1 MNKHCYRLI
10 FSRTHGELRVVSEL
24 ARSCSN
30 EPGQTRGTGAA
41 RVWVTLRR
49 SGWLISLMLFNGQA
63 LADGIVADGNAAA
76 GLRPEVINTQNGLPQ
91 VNITAPNQAGV
102 SHNQYSQFDVDQKGA
117 ILNNSAVMTS
127 TQMAGMIQG
136 NPNINPNGAAARVI
150 LNEVNSNNP
159 SQLRGYMEVAGGRA
173 QVIVANPS
181 GIVCNG
187 CGTINAGR
195 MTLTTGKPQLNAD
208 GSIAGYQVER
218 GVVRIEGG
226 GLNGDSRH
234 DTEYVDVLARAVEVN
249 AGVWA
254 KEKINVVAGKNTVSA
269 DGNTV
274 TPSSG
279 QDGAKPELAID
290 MGDMGGMY
298 SGQIRMIGTE
308 AGVGVRNQSGQLQAG
323 KTLTVSS
330 EGRLMWQSGKQEAVT
345 QAGESVTL
353 IAKDNIEHAGK
364 LHSGGTLNV
373 QSRTGE
379 IKQSGTMAAAGDV
392 QLTAASGIENSGHL
406 LAGSDVNSMLN
417 READLSL
424 SSQETVRSTGSLL
437 SKKNVTLSGKRVDL
451 SEGQL
456 AAKQAT
462 VTAQKEGVGLN
473 KTRVDSENLHI
484 SSTGDVDA
492 RQAEIKA
499 GNWDVNADNLFN
511 QQAVWSQTGTGDN
524 RFTLQNQLDNTGGT
538 IEAQRLNLNAGALT
552 NQNGR
557 LVALDG
563 SDQQW
568 HVTGLI
574 DNRAGELGSNG
585 NMALSTGSL
594 TNLGGSVKSMLSLQ
608 VDAKH
613 ALDNS
618 EGRLLAGNNVT
629 LQAETLVNHA
639 GVLNGEAVKITA
651 QQLDNAQGQ
660 ILSQQGLALD
670 AQQSLDNDQGLIAAG
685 QNADVHT
692 EGSWNNQ
699 GGTVQSETQLKL
711 SAGHLNN
718 TQGKL
723 LSGDLLVL
731 KASGE
736 VNNAAGEISGSAL
749 TLGVQNLSNDKGKV
763 IGGRSVILDAK
774 NGLDNAQGL
783 LAAGQ
788 MLNLST
794 EGMLNNLN
802 GGISAADLDLT
813 AGQLDNTQG
822 KIIADNGLHVR
833 AQQALDNTLGL
844 LEAGETLDAST
855 LGNWKNQQGTAQGGK
870 AVIAATHD
878 FDNTNGRLQSG
889 GALRLDSAGNVINQG
904 GKLTAQKDLTWQGAT
919 TSLFNNDGGSLQSGN
934 NLSVTGG
941 RLTNRAQGIVLGQDA
956 LSFDLAADV
965 NNQDGQI
972 TGGGQTVLRAGSLT
986 NAGGKINSL
995 GGLEMQ
1001 FSGQLDNSN
1010 GRIFSQLSQKLTA
1023 GNIANEQGWMGS
1035 QGEWRATTGHF
1046 ANTLGSV
1053 QSEQSAW
1060 LNAAALNNQQGLL
1073 QAAAALTMRVTQGI
1087 DNRAGKI
1094 SAQTQLDAR
1103 GDDNGASTGAINNA
1117 GGQWLAGEALN
1128 LAAQMLDNTQNGLLY
1143 SQKQLHLLFSD
1154 TLSNQQGKVQSG
1166 ESLTLAARSLQNDA
1180 GSIASQQQLTLNL
1193 TGELSNQGGALRS
1206 NGVQQVSASHINNQQ
1221 GTISSLDDLGVTAAQ
1236 LDNAAGTLISQGTGI
1251 YRIDTLNNQQ
1261 GKIHSG
1267 RGLTLNGNVVS
1278 NQGGQLVSTQDMI
1291 ITAAQIT
1298 NASRGTI
1305 SSQGALDVQGST
1317 LDNNDG
1323 GLILGTTRT
1332 GITAS
1337 ELNNSTGRLQSA
1349 GAMTLAGLS
1358 LLDNRQGSI
1367 VANGPLNI
1375 NNGSNARFARLA
1387 FSAPSLAV
1395 LNQNGVVQSSAT
1407 MAVNARTLDN
1417 QGGKL
1422 QSQQDFTLGVQQD
1435 YVQRAGDIL
1444 TSNGTLTMS
1453 VAGMF
1458 TNLNDWLLPGNL
1470 NLTSAHFTNP
1480 GTLVSK
1486 IMQITTGQFTNR
1498 GRVEADTMTLNVD
1511 TLDNPTAVMGDNITV
1526 NARIIDNYGTGG
1538 VIAATQSLNLRG
1550 NERLTNRD
1558 GALLFSSGNMQLGS
1572 NDLIENRASAIEA
1585 SGDLTVNAQRLINQR
1600 IGLNIARDAESES
1613 YKWHRYNYYWRSY
1626 GMWVNNDKNT
1636 LAPTTQQLT
1645 FGNGAEAQNNRYGTL
1660 MAIDEAGKRA
1670 QVRVKDNTGQLID
1683 LWVNYLALRPNG
1695 DGSYAMTFYETR
1707 GENQLAVIPTPYQNG
1722 FHWEHDRTQ
1731 VLTWDPN
1738 KHIDIFT
1745 APNVN
1750 DYNNLRERTVTG
1762 SLKRDR
1768 LISEGTGARM
1778 LAGGN
1783 MALHVGS
1790 QLLNDAS
1797 VITANGNLGI
1807 DGGGSVD
1814 NRGYSVN
1821 EHRIETLVD
1830 HYDRDTNH
1838 WYPTSHYD
1846 GTTALQTIDGIISGN
1861 GRVSITGTSISNTTV
1876 NQAQISS
1883 VEAALKA
1890 VDAERA
1896 EWERNPLAFS
1906 VNGASGQDAD
1916 TQLQP
1921 GGQIAAEQPSL
1932 PGRPLLPAELAF
1944 TARQHLASVATNIP
1958 NNGLFRQF
1966 TASGSPYLVVT
1977 DARFTSRT
1985 QFISSDY
1992 LLSRVGYDPAAVHK
2006 RLGDGFYEQKLVR
2019 DQVLSLT
2026 GRQSVHGE
2034 DAMAQYQALMN
2045 NGVKVAQD
2053 FRLVP
2058 GVALT
2063 PEQIASLQQDIVWLV
2078 SETVNTENGPQTVWV
2093 PKVYLAQSTLRLTGD
2108 GALIAGGDLQ
2118 LSANSVTN
2126 AGNLLA
2132 DKALS
2137 IDASAF
2143 SHQSGDIKA
2152 DSINVHADSL
2162 SMSTNLQDAL
2172 RQASMSAGDI
2182 SLSGNDIRLQ
2192 GAKLSATDNLA
2203 LSARDNLEISA
2214 AKASYKANID
2224 VISGGMGNRSGAG
2237 TEEAGQRMAQV
2248 SGEWQLAQG
2257 SELKAGGNLVMKA
2270 GKDITLQGSQAQAG
2284 GQTALQAGG
2293 NVRLLAD
2300 KTTNNTHLE
2309 ASGKVSSVSNSR
2321 EEDQLYLS
2329 TLGGDKGV
2337 TIIAGKELLA
2347 EGAQIDSKAGAIGIG
2362 AENVTI
2368 KEVRSSTHAY
2378 DNEQSSNKNH
2388 TRIEETSKEDV
2399 IGSTLSAQH
2408 GITTIAR
2415 TGDIT
2420 VTGSTLHSEEGAIA
2434 LQAKH
2439 DITLNSATERES
2451 RYLDE
2456 RSEKKGF
2463 LSKKSSH
2470 TVQDDRV
2477 TREKGTLISG
2487 NSVTID
2493 AGNDLTVSGSA
2504 IAADQNVDLQAGN
2517 NVDISAATE
2526 TGYHYLLEEKKKSGL
2541 MGSGG
2546 IGFRVGKQSTRHEVN
2561 EDEIVQSQSFSTIGS
2576 SQGNV
2581 NITAGNKLHIGGAD
2595 LIAGKDLN
2603 LSGDSVDIDSG
2614 FDRNNRTETFESK
2627 QSGFTL
2633 ALSGTVGSALNTAVS
2648 VAQQARKEGD
2658 GRLRALQGTK
2668 AALSGA
2674 QAAAAYENDSALTEA
2689 ANAKNAAA
2697 GIDPKADN
2705 AAQGAKNTVGITL
2718 SYGSQS
2724 SKSESHSQSSQAQGS
2739 TLNAGRNIAITATGK
2754 NKGEQSGDIT
2764 LAGTQ
2769 MKAGGEMTLDA
2780 ARDINL
2786 LSSQN
2791 TQQTDN
2797 KNSSKGG
2804 SVGIGI
2810 GVGSGGYGITVSASV
2825 NSSKGR
2831 ENGNSLTHNETTLD
2845 AGGGI
2850 NLKSGRDTT
2859 LKGAQ
2864 VNGET
2869 IKADV
2874 GRNLTLASEQDSDR
2888 YDSKQQSASAGG
2900 SFTFGSMT
2908 GSANVNVSKD
2918 KIHSNFDS
2926 VKEQTGLF
2934 AGKGGYQIT
2943 VGNHTQL
2950 DGAVIAST
2958 ADKDRNVLDTGTLG
2972 WSDIQNQADYKSEH
2986 QSAGFNSGGPIG
2998 SNLLSN
3004 VSALPISAAGGSG
3017 HAEGSTKAAVSDG
3030 NIIIRNR
3037 DAQQQDLSGLSRDT
3051 EHANDGSISPI
3062 FDKEKE
3068 QRRLQQAQLVN
3079 DVVTQALDVY
3089 NTHEA
3094 ARATRAATASLADT
3108 DTRTALEAQASAMLD
3123 KAHEKDPNVDN
3134 SRQAV
3139 VSKAWQLAY
3148 DQAIVRQ
3155 GADMGG
3161 SVRTGVS
3168 AVVNA
3173 LQALAGGDIRAALA
3187 QGAAPY
3193 LAAKVKELT
3202 TGNAPYGELTDTQK
3216 LNNLMA
3222 HALLGGVVAELSG
3235 GSAAAG
3241 ATGAVT
3247 GELATP
3253 AIALALYGTADS
3265 DKLSPDQKANLSALA
3280 TLASGIAAGVS
3291 SGSTAGAA
3299 TGALAGKNAV
3309 ENNFLH
3315 VDEAERKAVLERRE
3329 KAGTI
3334 TPDQRQELSGINQT
3348 NKARDQAIHDVCTQG
3363 NKGGAACGALVS
3375 QAQSALDKYGD
3386 NVTYSLIYKDLYPQ
3400 DAANL
3405 ENVLKG
3411 LDAGSISRDQAITA
3425 IAKQS
3430 GQSWDKV
3437 AEQYDS
3443 AMQAQAIAVALAGMK
3458 GIQIRQPANVS
3469 KSPTAKA
3476 DKNLSYVDE
3485 PPFNPGGTAG
3495 GAQPWSTKGRI
3506 KYVEL
3511 PTRGKIRFVPD
3522 SNYSSSN
3529 PLPRGPNNGYLDKF
3543 GNEWVK
3549 GPSRTAGQAFEWDVQ
3564 LSPKGRAQLGW
3575 ATRDGSHL
3583 NVSLDGK
3590 ITHK

>member
-308 AGVGVRNQSGQLQAG
+308 AGVGVRNQGGQLQAG

-330 EGRLMWQSGKQEAVT
+330 EGRLVWQSGKQEAVT

-456 AAKQAT
+456 AAKQTT

-473 KTRVDSENLHI
+473 KTRVDSQNLHI

-594 TNLGGSVKSMLSLQ
+594 TNLGGSFKSMLSLQ

-670 AQQSLDNDQGLIAAG
+670 AQQSLDNHQGLIAAG

-711 SAGHLNN
+711 SARNLNN

-855 LGNWKNQQGTAQGGK
+855 QGNWKNQQGTAQGGK

-1143 SQKQLHLLFSD
+1143 SQKQLHLLLDD
-1154 TLSNQQGKVQSG
+1154 TLKNQQGKVQSG

-1180 GSIASQQQLTLNL
+1180 GSITSQQQLTLNL

-1267 RGLTLNGNVVS
+1267 RGLTLNGNVVN

-1317 LDNNDG
+1317 LDNHDG

-1332 GITAS
+1332 GISAN

-1387 FSAPSLAV
+1387 FSAPSLAL
-1395 LNQNGVVQSSAT
+1395 LNQNGVVQSGAT

-1435 YVQRAGDIL
+1435 YVQRASDIL

-1762 SLKRDR
+1762 SLTRDR

-1861 GRVSITGTSISNTTV
+1861 GRVSITVTSISNTTV

-1906 VNGASGQDAD
+1906 VNGASGQHAD

-1921 GGQIAAEQPSL
+1921 GGQIATGQPSL

-2192 GAKLSATDNLA
+2192 GAKISATDNLA

-2224 VISGGMGNRSGAG
+2224 VISGAMGNRSGAG
-2237 TEEAGQRMAQV
+2237 TEEAGQRTAQV

-2337 TIIAGKELLA
+2337 TIIAGKDLLA

-2420 VTGSTLHSEEGAIA
+2420 VTGSILHSEEGAIA
-2434 LQAKH
+2434 MQAKH

-2456 RSEKKGF
+2456 SSQKKGF

-2546 IGFRVGKQSTRHEVN
+2546 IGFTVGKQSTRHEVN

-2724 SKSESHSQSSQAQGS
+2724 SKSESYSQSSQAQGS

-3051 EHANDGSISPI
+3051 DHANDGSISPI

-3161 SVRTGVS
+3161 SVRTGVN

-3309 ENNFLH
+3309 ENNALSVQQNQDRAKEMTQCQGDACSAVIEKYKKINAEQH
-3315 VDEAERKAVLERRE
+3315 DSVVNCSGAQDCVDKANEVGKLQADYASRTSELLEKARAEGGLSPAEQDELSILQVTTIQLEADRNAAIHNALMSGDSAEAKQLAINSLAQVAGTSAAGIAAGIGKNKTNSGENAAKNGLKNVPETQASVDNKLTNYLLAKDHPVGGSKAEWFDKALGFNKGNSSELAKQIVFEPSKAVKTAETQHGVKYDQVISITGANGR
-3329 KAGTI
+3329 TI
-3334 TPDQRQELSGINQT
+3334 
-3348 NKARDQAIHDVCTQG
+3348 DVKFG
-3363 NKGGAACGALVS
+3363 WIKNNDGVVRLV
-3375 QAQSALDKYGD
+3375 
-3386 NVTYSLIYKDLYPQ
+3386 
-3400 DAANL
+3400 
-3405 ENVLKG
+3405 
-3411 LDAGSISRDQAITA
+3411 TA
-3425 IAKQS
+3425 IPAK
-3430 GQSWDKV
+3430 K
-3437 AEQYDS
+3437 
-3443 AMQAQAIAVALAGMK
+3443 
-3458 GIQIRQPANVS
+3458 
-3469 KSPTAKA
+3469 
-3476 DKNLSYVDE
+3476 
-3485 PPFNPGGTAG
+3485 
-3495 GAQPWSTKGRI
+3495 
-3506 KYVEL
+3506 
-3511 PTRGKIRFVPD
+3511 
-3522 SNYSSSN
+3522 
-3529 PLPRGPNNGYLDKF
+3529 
-3543 GNEWVK
+3543 
-3549 GPSRTAGQAFEWDVQ
+3549 
-3564 LSPKGRAQLGW
+3564 
-3575 ATRDGSHL
+3575 
-3583 NVSLDGK
+3583 
-3590 ITHK
+3590 

>member
-308 AGVGVRNQSGQLQAG
+308 AGVGVRNQGGQLQAG

-330 EGRLMWQSGKQEAVT
+330 EGRLVWQSGKQEAVT

-373 QSRTGE
+373 QSHTGE

-392 QLTAASGIENSGHL
+392 QLTAAGGIENSGHL

-473 KTRVDSENLHI
+473 KTRVDSQNLHI

-499 GNWDVNADNLFN
+499 GNWDVNSDNLFN

-538 IEAQRLNLNAGALT
+538 IEAQRLNLNVGALI

-608 VDAKH
+608 LDAKH
-613 ALDNS
+613 ALDNT

-670 AQQSLDNDQGLIAAG
+670 AQQSLDNHQGLIAAG

-711 SAGHLNN
+711 SARNLNN

-763 IGGRSVILDAK
+763 IGSRSVILDAK
-774 NGLDNAQGL
+774 YGLDNAQGL

-802 GGISAADLDLT
+802 GGISAADLEFT

-855 LGNWKNQQGTAQGGK
+855 QGNWKNQQGTAQGGK
-870 AVIAATHD
+870 AVIAAAHD
-878 FDNTNGRLQSG
+878 LDNTNGRLQSG

-1117 GGQWLAGEALN
+1117 GGQLLAGEALN

-1317 LDNNDG
+1317 LDNHDG

-1332 GITAS
+1332 GISAN
-1337 ELNNSTGRLQSA
+1337 ELNNSAGRLQSA

-1387 FSAPSLAV
+1387 FSAPSLAL
-1395 LNQNGVVQSSAT
+1395 LNQNGVVQSGAT

-1435 YVQRAGDIL
+1435 YVQRASDIL

-1511 TLDNPTAVMGDNITV
+1511 TLDNPKAVMGDNITV
-1526 NARIIDNYGTGG
+1526 NARIIDNYGAGG

-1762 SLKRDR
+1762 SLTRDR

-1906 VNGASGQDAD
+1906 VNGASGQHAD

-1921 GGQIAAEQPSL
+1921 GGQIATGQPSL

-2192 GAKLSATDNLA
+2192 GAKISATDNLA

-2224 VISGGMGNRSGAG
+2224 VISGAMGNRSGAG

-2284 GQTALQAGG
+2284 GQTAIQAGG

-2337 TIIAGKELLA
+2337 TIIAGKDLLA

-2456 RSEKKGF
+2456 SSQKKGF

-2504 IAADQNVDLQAGN
+2504 IAADQNVNLQAGN

-2546 IGFRVGKQSTRHEVN
+2546 IGFTVGKQSTRHEVN

-2633 ALSGTVGSALNTAVS
+2633 ALSGTVGSVLNTAVS

-2724 SKSESHSQSSQAQGS
+2724 SKSESNSQSSQAQGS

-3051 EHANDGSISPI
+3051 DHANDGSISPI

-3079 DVVTQALDVY
+3079 DVATQALDVY

-3161 SVRTGVS
+3161 SVRTGVN

-3309 ENNFLH
+3309 ENNALSVQQNQERAKEMTQCQGDACSAVIEKYKKINAEQH
-3315 VDEAERKAVLERRE
+3315 DSVVNCSGAQDCVDKANEVGKLQADYASRTSELLEKARAEGGLSPAEQDELSVLQVTTIQLEADRNAAIHNALMSGDSAEAKQLAINSLAQVAGTSAAGVTAGIGKSKPNTQSVNRIETTLKSEKNWESARNKALDIVGNLGADSKPVIGRLEVSAGNGKVIGRQSNDGKVGWRVDYDPEKGTHINIWDYSQGKGPGKAV
-3329 KAGTI
+3329 
-3334 TPDQRQELSGINQT
+3334 
-3348 NKARDQAIHDVCTQG
+3348 
-3363 NKGGAACGALVS
+3363 
-3375 QAQSALDKYGD
+3375 
-3386 NVTYSLIYKDLYPQ
+3386 
-3400 DAANL
+3400 
-3405 ENVLKG
+3405 
-3411 LDAGSISRDQAITA
+3411 
-3425 IAKQS
+3425 KQ
-3430 GQSWDKV
+3430 V
-3437 AEQYDS
+3437 
-3443 AMQAQAIAVALAGMK
+3443 I
-3458 GIQIRQPANVS
+3458 
-3469 KSPTAKA
+3469 
-3476 DKNLSYVDE
+3476 
-3485 PPFNPGGTAG
+3485 PF
-3495 GAQPWSTKGRI
+3495 
-3506 KYVEL
+3506 E
-3511 PTRGKIRFVPD
+3511 
-3522 SNYSSSN
+3522 
-3529 PLPRGPNNGYLDKF
+3529 
-3543 GNEWVK
+3543 GNEK
-3549 GPSRTAGQAFEWDVQ
+3549 SFETILKQ
-3564 LSPKGRAQLGW
+3564 LNR
-3575 ATRDGSHL
+3575 
-3583 NVSLDGK
+3583 
-3590 ITHK
+3590 

>member
-1 MNKHCYRLI
+1 MNKHCYRII
-10 FSRTHGELRVVSEL
+10 FSRTHGELRVVSEI
-24 ARSCSN
+24 ARSCSS
-30 EPGQTRGTGAA
+30 EPGQTRGTGTA
-41 RVWVTLRR
+41 RVWVTVRR
-49 SGWLISLMLFNGQA
+49 LGWLMSLVLFNQQA
-63 LADGIVADGNAAA
+63 LAEGIVADTNAAT
-76 GLRPEVINTQNGLPQ
+76 GMRPEVINTQNGLPQ

-117 ILNNSAVMTS
+117 ILNNSPVMTS

-136 NPNINPNGAAARVI
+136 NPNLNPGNAPARVI
-150 LNEVNSNNP
+150 LNEVNSTNP

-218 GVVRIEGG
+218 GVVSIEGG
-226 GLNGDSRH
+226 GLNGDPRH
-234 DTEYVDVLARAVEVN
+234 DTEYVDVLARAVNVN

-254 KEKINVVAGKNTVSA
+254 KKKINVVAGKNTVSE

-274 TPSSG
+274 TPSSAP
-279 QDGAKPELAID
+279 DGTKPELAID

-308 AGVGVRNQSGQLQAG
+308 AGVGVRNQGGQLQAG
-323 KTLTVSS
+323 QTLTVSS
-330 EGRLMWQSGKQEAVT
+330 EGRLVWQSGRQEAVT

-353 IAKDNIEHAGK
+353 VARDTIEHAGK
-364 LHSGGTLNV
+364 LHSDGTLTV
-373 QSRTGE
+373 QSRSGA
-379 IKQSGTMAAAGDV
+379 IKQSGTMAATGDV
-392 QLTAASGIENSGHL
+392 HLIAADSIENTGHL
-406 LAGSDVNSMLN
+406 LAGSDVNSTLT
-417 READLSL
+417 REANLTL
-424 SSQETVRSTGSLL
+424 SSEGTIQSSGSLL
-437 SKKNVTLSGKRVDL
+437 TKKNLNLSGNRVDL
-451 SEGQL
+451 GQGQL
-456 AAKQAT
+456 AAKQTT
-462 VTAQKEGVGLN
+462 VSAKKGGVGL
-473 KTRVDSENLHI
+473 KQAQVDSQKLDI
-484 SSTGDVDA
+484 STTGNIDA
-492 RQAEIKA
+492 RQAQIKA
-499 GNWDVNADNLFN
+499 GRWDVNADNLFN
-511 QQAVWSQTGTGDN
+511 QKAVWSQVDAGES
-524 RFTLQNQLDNTGGT
+524 RFTLQHQLDNTGGAV
-538 IEAQRLNLNAGALT
+538 EAQSLLLDAGGLT
-552 NQNGR
+552 NQAGR
-557 LVALDG
+557 LVSLDG
-563 SDQQW
+563 SNQQW
-568 HVTGLI
+568 RISGVL
-574 DNRAGELGSNG
+574 DNTAGELGSNG
-585 NMALSTGSL
+585 NLSVSTGSL
-594 TNLGGSVKSMLSLQ
+594 INQDGTVKSLLSLQ
-608 VDAKH
+608 VDAQNR
-613 ALDNS
+613 LDNS
-618 EGRLLAGNNVT
+618 EGKLLAANNVT
-629 LQAETLVNHA
+629 LRAEKLINQAGIIT
-639 GVLNGEAVKITA
+639 GDAVKMTA
-651 QQLDNAQGQ
+651 RQVDNVHGQ
-660 ILSQQGLALD
+660 IASQQGLEMN
-670 AQQSLDNDQGLIAAG
+670 AQQSLDNQQGVIAAG
-685 QNADVHT
+685 KNADIHT
-692 EGSWNNQ
+692 EGAWNNQ
-699 GGTVQSETQLKL
+699 GGTVQSETQLNL
-711 SAGHLNN
+711 SAGDFNN
-718 TQGKL
+718 DQGKT
-723 LSGDLLVL
+723 LSGNLLTFN
-731 KASGE
+731 AGE
-736 VNNAAGEISGSAL
+736 INNHSGEISGNALQLSAL
-749 TLGVQNLSNDKGKV
+749 NLLNDKGKV
-763 IGGRSVILDAK
+763 IGTHSVDLNAK
-774 NGLDNAQGL
+774 TALDNSQGL
-783 LAAGQ
+783 IAAGQ
-788 MLNLST
+788 TVTLST
-794 EGMLNNLN
+794 EGMLSNLN
-802 GGISAADLDLT
+802 GGISAADIDLT

-822 KIIADNGLHVR
+822 KIIAEKGLNVW
-833 AQQALDNTLGL
+833 AQRALDNTLGL
-844 LEAGETLDAST
+844 LEAGETLEVST
-855 LGNWKNQQGTAQGGK
+855 QGNWKNQQGTAQGGK
-870 AVIAATHD
+870 AVIAAAHD
-878 FDNTNGRLQSG
+878 FDNTGGRLQSG
-889 GALRLDSAGNVINQG
+889 GTLQFDSVGDVINQG
-904 GKLTAQKDLTWQGAT
+904 GKLTAQKDLTWRGTAN
-919 TSLFNNDGGSLQSGN
+919 SLFNNDDGSLQSGN
-934 NLSVTGG
+934 SLSVTGG
-941 RLTNRAQGIVLGQDA
+941 RLTNRQQGIVLGQDA
-956 LSFDLAADV
+956 LSFDLAAALD
-965 NNQDGQI
+965 NQDGQL
-972 TGGGQTVLRAGSLT
+972 TGGGQTLLRAGSLT

-995 GGLEMQ
+995 GSLEMQ

-1023 GNIANEQGWMGS
+1023 GNIANEQGWIGS

-1060 LNAAALNNQQGLL
+1060 LNATALNNQQGLV
-1073 QAAAALTMRVTQGI
+1073 QSAAALTMRVTQGI

-1117 GGQWLAGEALN
+1117 GGQWLAGEVLN

-1166 ESLTLAARSLQNDA
+1166 ESLTLTAQSLQNDA
-1180 GSIASQQQLTLNL
+1180 GSIASQKQLTLNV
-1193 TGELSNQGGALRS
+1193 TGELSNQGGTLRS
-1206 NGVQQVSASHINNQQ
+1206 NGVQQVSANHINNQQ
-1221 GTISSLDDLGVTAAQ
+1221 GTISSLDDLGVNATQ
-1236 LDNAAGTLISQGTGI
+1236 LDNAVGTLISRGTGI

-1267 RGLTLNGNVVS
+1267 SGMTLNGNVVS

-1317 LDNNDG
+1317 LDNHDG

-1332 GITAS
+1332 GISAS
-1337 ELNNSTGRLQSA
+1337 EVNNSTGRLQSA

-1395 LNQNGVVQSSAT
+1395 LNQNGVVQSGAT

-1422 QSQQDFTLGVQQD
+1422 QSQQDLTLGVQQD

-1453 VAGMF
+1453 VAGIF

-1526 NARIIDNYGTGG
+1526 NARIIDNYGAGG

-1585 SGDLTVNAQRLINQR
+1585 SGDLTINAQRLINQR

-1626 GMWVNNDKNT
+1626 DSPVNNDKNT
-1636 LAPTTQQLT
+1636 MAPVKTSLT
-1645 FGNGAEAQNNRYGTL
+1645 FQNESAASSNIYGTI
-1660 MAIDEAGKRA
+1660 MAIDASSSRA
-1670 QVRVKDNTGQLID
+1670 QVRVKDARGQLTD
-1683 LWVNYLALRPNG
+1683 LWVNYLALTPNA
-1695 DGSYAMTFYETR
+1695 DGSYAMTFYATR
-1707 GENQLAVIPTPYQNG
+1707 GFRQNYVPTPYQNTVWREVDQG
-1722 FHWEHDRTQ
+1722 RLEQ
-1731 VLTWDPN
+1731 WDPT
-1738 KHIDIFT
+1738 KHIDIYA

-1762 SLKRDR
+1762 SLTRDR
-1768 LISEGTGARM
+1768 LLSEGTGARM

-1783 MALHVGS
+1783 MALHVGG

-1821 EHRIETLVD
+1821 EHRSEVIVD

-1846 GTTALQTIDGIISGN
+1846 GTTAIQTIDGIISGN
-1861 GRVSITGTSISNTTV
+1861 GQVSITGTSISNTTV

-1906 VNGASGQDAD
+1906 VSGAGGQHAD
-1916 TQLQP
+1916 TQLLP
-1921 GGQIAAEQPSL
+1921 AGQVNAGQPSSF
-1932 PGRPLLPAELAF
+1932 GRPLLPAELAF

-1966 TASGSPYLVVT
+1966 PASGSPYLVVT

-1985 QFISSDY
+1985 RFISSDY

-2078 SETVNTENGPQTVWV
+2078 SETVSTENGPQTVWV

-2172 RQASMSAGDI
+2172 RQATMSAGDI
-2182 SLSGNDIRLQ
+2182 NLSGNDIRLQ
-2192 GAKLSATDNLA
+2192 GAKVTATDNLA

-2214 AKASYKANID
+2214 AKSSYKAD
-2224 VISGGMGNRSGAG
+2224 VKVISGAMGNRSSAG
-2237 TEEAGQRMAQV
+2237 MEAAGNRMAQV

-2257 SELKAGGNLVMKA
+2257 SELNAGGNLVMKA

-2284 GQTALQAGG
+2284 GKTALQAGG
-2293 NVRLLAD
+2293 NVHIQAD
-2300 KTTNNTHLE
+2300 KTTNSTHLE
-2309 ASGKVSSVSNSR
+2309 ANSRASSVSNSR

-2329 TLGGDKGV
+2329 TLSGDKGV
-2337 TIIAGKELLA
+2337 TIIAGKDLLA

-2368 KEVRSSTHAY
+2368 EDARRSTHAY
-2378 DNEQSSNKNH
+2378 DNEQSSNKKH

-2434 LQAKH
+2434 MQAKH

-2456 RSEKKGF
+2456 RSQKKGF

-2487 NSVTID
+2487 NSVKID
-2493 AGNDLTVSGSA
+2493 AGNDLNVRGSA
-2504 IAADQNVDLQAGN
+2504 IASDQNVDLQAGN

-2546 IGFRVGKQSTRHEVN
+2546 IGFTVGKQSTRHEVN

-2614 FDRNNRTETFESK
+2614 FDRTNRTETFESK

-2648 VAQQARKEGD
+2648 VAQEARKEGD

-2674 QAAAAYENDSALTEA
+2674 QAAAAYENDSAITEA

-2697 GIDPKADN
+2697 GIDPSSKD
-2705 AAQGAKNTVGITL
+2705 AAQGATNTVGITL

-2831 ENGNSLTHNETTLD
+2831 ENGNALTHNETTLD

-2850 NLKSGRDTT
+2850 SLSSGRDTT

-2874 GRNLTLASEQDSDR
+2874 GRNLTLTSEQDSDR
-2888 YDSKQQSASAGG
+2888 YDSRQQSASAGG

-2918 KIHSNFDS
+2918 KVHSNFDS

-2972 WSDIQNQADYKSEH
+2972 WNDIQNQADYKSEH
-2986 QSAGFNSGGPIG
+2986 QSAGFNTGGPVG

-3004 VSALPISAAGGSG
+3004 VGALPISAAGGSG

-3068 QRRLQQAQLVN
+3068 QHRLQQAQLVN
-3079 DVVTQALDVY
+3079 DVATQALDVY

-3094 ARATRAATASLADT
+3094 ARATRAATASLSDT
-3108 DTRTALEAQASAMLD
+3108 DTRTALEAQAKAVLD
-3123 KAHEKDPNVDN
+3123 KAHERDPKVDN

-3139 VSKAWQLAY
+3139 VSKAWQMAY
-3148 DQAIVRQ
+3148 DQAIVQQ

-3161 SVRTGVS
+3161 SVRTGVN

-3202 TGNAPYGELTDTQK
+3202 TDNAPYSELTNTQK

-3247 GELATP
+3247 GELAAP

-3265 DKLSPDQKANLSALA
+3265 SKLNSDQKANLSALA

-3291 SGSTAGAA
+3291 SGNTAGAA

-3309 ENNFLH
+3309 ENNALG
-3315 VDEAERKAVLERRE
+3315 DGWNNILSSGGMDYGKAVKSWNQYAEANDLTPEQKQAGLDKQAKGDLPEGANITKVIVNGYKDGVLIAGAAYLGPAASIGKVAAGATVAEIANGTYQWFDINSE
-3329 KAGTI
+3329 KNQSLPENQQKTWDYWGSASAAVTGALAPGRGVWQNVGIAAGGTI
-3334 TPDQRQELSGINQT
+3334 FTDGADTVAVSGSIAGAAAGGFFGKYAPVGVDKLIGGNNIPDFIY
-3348 NKARDQAIHDVCTQG
+3348 DVIG
-3363 NKGGAACGALVS
+3363 SGGAEVINGFTKEALKAPVGY
-3375 QAQSALDKYGD
+3375 QDKQR
-3386 NVTYSLIYKDLYPQ
+3386 T
-3400 DAANL
+3400 
-3405 ENVLKG
+3405 E
-3411 LDAGSISRDQAITA
+3411 
-3425 IAKQS
+3425 KQ
-3430 GQSWDKV
+3430 
-3437 AEQYDS
+3437 
-3443 AMQAQAIAVALAGMK
+3443 
-3458 GIQIRQPANVS
+3458 
-3469 KSPTAKA
+3469 
-3476 DKNLSYVDE
+3476 
-3485 PPFNPGGTAG
+3485 
-3495 GAQPWSTKGRI
+3495 
-3506 KYVEL
+3506 
-3511 PTRGKIRFVPD
+3511 
-3522 SNYSSSN
+3522 
-3529 PLPRGPNNGYLDKF
+3529 
-3543 GNEWVK
+3543 
-3549 GPSRTAGQAFEWDVQ
+3549 
-3564 LSPKGRAQLGW
+3564 
-3575 ATRDGSHL
+3575 
-3583 NVSLDGK
+3583 
-3590 ITHK
+3590 